1 LEADTAMPAEHA
13 SAIAHASQHDFGF
26 AHSGGQPHPRTRN
39 KRREAD
45 WRQQLARALQYALGK
60 SPEQAEELIAEYER
74 REGEGPEFMRQR
86 PDSVVTVAPLV
97 SLDRNERIRLVWKFR
112 ALCRRSWQAK
122 APGKHRGAVTRAMEA
137 TFLALMYLAGKHK
150 RVYPSLV
157 GLAYLAMCCKDSV
170 VDALAGLEKLGFIT
184 RIRRLRTVDTALGF
198 KTVQTTN
205 AYLVHEPTGG
215 LGLLATLMFCAESGY
230 PAASEAYSSNLK
242 GEKCDER
249 WLDADSP
256 LGQAL
261 ARLGA
266 LVMRQR
272 EPIGAR

>member
-1 LEADTAMPAEHA
+1 MTNSHTA
-13 SAIAHASQHDFGF
+13 SAIAHASQQDFGF
-26 AHSGGQPHPRTRN
+26 AHSSGQSHPRTRS
-39 KRREAD
+39 KRREAN

-60 SPEQAEELIAEYER
+60 SPEQAAVLIAEYER
-74 REGEGPEFMRQR
+74 REGEGPEFTRQR
-86 PDSVVTVAPLV
+86 PDSVITEAPMV
-97 SLDRNERIRLVWKFR
+97 HLDRNERIRLVWKFR
-112 ALCRRSWQAK
+112 TLCRRSWQAK
-122 APGKHRGAVTRAMEA
+122 APGKHRGAITRAMES
-137 TFLALMYLAGKHK
+137 TFLALMYLAEKYG
-150 RVYPSLV
+150 RVYPSLLV
-157 GLAYLAMCCKDSV
+157 LGHLAMCCKQSV
-170 VDALAGLEKLGFIT
+170 VDALAELQKLGFVT
-184 RIRRLRTVDTALGF
+184 RIRRLKQVDTALGF

-205 AYLVHEPTGG
+205 AYLMHEPTSG
-215 LGLLATLMFCAESGY
+215 LGLLAIRMFHAESGY

-242 GEKCDER
+242 GERCDER

>member
-1 LEADTAMPAEHA
+1 MMDSPTAG
-13 SAIAHASQHDFGF
+13 AIAHASQHDFGF
-26 AHSGGQPHPRTRN
+26 THSGAQSPSRARS

-86 PDSVVTVAPLV
+86 PGSDITEAPLV
-97 SLDRNERIRLVWKFR
+97 NLDRNERIRLVTKFR
-112 ALCRRSWQAK
+112 AVCRRSWQAK
-122 APGKHRGAVTRAMEA
+122 APGKHRGAVTRAMEE

-157 GLAYLAMCCKDSV
+157 GLAYLAMCCKQSV
-170 VDALAGLEKLGFIT
+170 VDALAELQKLGFVT
-184 RIRRLRTVDTALGF
+184 RIRRLKQVDTALGF

-205 AYLVHEPTGG
+205 AYLMHEPTSG
-215 LGLLATLMFCAESGY
+215 LGLLAIRMFHAESGY

-242 GEKCDER
+242 GERCDER

>member
-1 LEADTAMPAEHA
+1 LEADMMNSHPASE
-13 SAIAHASQHDFGF
+13 IAHASQQDFGF
-26 AHSGGQPHPRTRN
+26 AHSSGQSHPRARS
-39 KRREAD
+39 KRREAG
-45 WRQQLARALQYALGK
+45 WREQLARALQYALGK

-74 REGEGPEFMRQR
+74 REREGPEFMRQR
-86 PDSVVTVAPLV
+86 PGSIVTEAPLV
-97 SLDRNERIRLVWKFR
+97 SLDRNERARLVWKFR
-112 ALCRRSWQAK
+112 TLCRRSWQAK
-122 APGKHRGAVTRAMEA
+122 APGKHRGAVTRAMEE
-137 TFLALMYLAGKHK
+137 TFLALMYLAGKHR

-157 GLAYLAMCCKDSV
+157 GLAHLAMCCKQSV
-170 VDALAGLEKLGFIT
+170 VDALAELQKLGFVT

-205 AYLVHEPTGG
+205 AYLVHEPISG
-215 LGLLATLMFCAESGY
+215 LGLLATLMFCAESNY
-230 PAASEAYSSNLK
+230 PAASEAYCSNLK
-242 GEKCDER
+242 NGERYER

-272 EPIGAR
+272 EA